1 MKKLTIQEKEK
12 YYCGDS
18 IIDIHYPNKLE
29 RPIISIIQRSNKYIE
44 CFYIPF
50 KYEDFTIEKE
60 GVYGYYI
67 SMYKPEY
74 AIDTKNKLTQEMKEQ
89 LMDILINDN
98 GWNALINSFNVE
110 CNNSQPFEY
119 CKECKHKF
127 RKFSK
132 EPPNY
137 LLLPE

>member
-18 IIDIHYPNKLE
+18 IINIDYPNKLG
-29 RPIISIIQRSNKYIE
+29 RPIISIIHNANTDIE

-50 KYEDFTIEKE
+50 TDEDISIEEK
-60 GVYGYYI
+60 GIYGYYI
-67 SMYKPEY
+67 SMYNAEY
-74 AIDTKNKLTQEMKEQ
+74 AINTKNKLSKKLKEE
-89 LMDILINDN
+89 LMDILINQN
-98 GWNALINSFNVE
+98 GWNALIDSFYTK

-119 CKECKHKF
+119 CFKCKHKF

-132 EPPNY
+132 NPPNY
-137 LLLPE
+137 LLLLE